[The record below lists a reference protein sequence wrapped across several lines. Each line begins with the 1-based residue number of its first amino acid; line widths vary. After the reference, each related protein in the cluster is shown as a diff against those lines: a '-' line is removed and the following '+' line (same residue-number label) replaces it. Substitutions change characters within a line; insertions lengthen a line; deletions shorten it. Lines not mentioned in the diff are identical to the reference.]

1 MAGQPDN
8 TSRPCSHEAT
18 ASPAAA
24 PGSVATVEASERGAS
39 LVEYALLLI
48 LVLVVAFFTV
58 QIFGDSLV
66 ALFDAMSGAF
76 D

>member
-8 TSRPCSHEAT
+8 TSRSSSIAAT
-18 ASPAAA
+18 ASPSATPA
-24 PGSVATVEASERGAS
+24 PVEAVPTNERGAS
-39 LVEYALLLI
+39 MVEYAMLLVLI
-48 LVLVVAFFTV
+48 LVAAFFTV